1 MKLIPTLAED
11 GFVTVNHVFLKE
23 GLTSDDIF
31 TGFSRLCAYVKTYH
45 SDNGFLGS
53 LVLTNEGRILDNG
66 DVIDHEKR
74 HKEVLLMT
82 FWVSEEAHRKTHQ
95 AVNFPAYLEEAI
107 SVAQNGNQE
116 FAYSILWSGAA
127 YTHDE
132 IPAAK
137 ANYAKFNP
145 S

>member
-1 MKLIPTLAED
+1 MTLIPALADD
-11 GFVTVNHVFLKE
+11 GLITVNYVILKE
-23 GLTSDDIF
+23 GLTSDDISMR
-31 TGFSRLCAYVKTYH
+31 FSGLCAYVKTHH

-53 LVLTNEGRILDNG
+53 LVLTNEGRILENG
-66 DVIDHEKR
+66 DVIDYEKR
-74 HKEVLLMT
+74 HKEVLFMT
-82 FWVSEEAHRKTHQ
+82 FWTSEEAHRKTHQ
-95 AVNFPAYLEEAI
+95 AVDFPAFLEEAV

-127 YTHDE
+127 YSPDQ

-137 ANYAKFNP
+137 ASYAKFNP